1 MAYISQERK
10 KVIAKNVK
18 AVAKAYGFSGR
29 DVTVAVHNHSSLV
42 VNLWKGPLDFIGDIN
57 AYNRE
62 IAQRRGEQV
71 RSTTG
76 NYQVNPYWCEEHAV
90 DPTIKRFFGDL
101 LAAIKSTGYYNN
113 SNSQIDYFDHDF
125 YIDINVGKWDKP
137 YNYRN
142 EMKEAA

>member
-1 MAYISQERK
+1 MAYISQDRK

-18 AVAKAYGFSGR
+18 TVCKSYGFTGR
-29 DVTVAVHNHSSLV
+29 EVTVGVDNHSSLV
-42 VNLWKGPLDFIGDIN
+42 VNLWGGPLDLIGDIN
-57 AYNRE
+57 AHNCNV
-62 IAQRRGEQV
+62 AQRCGEQV

-90 DPTIKRFFGDL
+90 DPVIKRFFGDL

-125 YIDINVGKWDKP
+125 YIDINCGKWDKP

>member
-1 MAYISQERK
+1 MAYISQDRK
-10 KVIAKNVK
+10 KIIAKNVK
-18 AVAKAYGFSGR
+18 AVCKSYGFGGR
-29 DVTVAVHNHSSLV
+29 DVTVAVDNHSTLV
-42 VNLWKGPLDFIGDIN
+42 VNLWNGPLDFIGDIN
-57 AYNRE
+57 AYNRA

-90 DPTIKRFFGDL
+90 DPVIKRFFGDL

-125 YIDINVGKWDKP
+125 YIDINCGKWDKP
-137 YNYRN
+137 YNYSN

>member
-1 MAYISQERK
+1 MAYISQDRK
-10 KVIAKNVK
+10 KIIAKNVK
-18 AVAKAYGFSGR
+18 AVCKSYGFGGR
-29 DVTVAVHNHSSLV
+29 DVTVAVDNHSTLV
-42 VNLWKGPLDFIGDIN
+42 VNLWNGPLDFIGDIN
-57 AYNRE
+57 AYNRA

-90 DPTIKRFFGDL
+90 DPVIKRFFGDL

-125 YIDINVGKWDKP
+125 YIDINCGKWDKP

>member
-1 MAYISQERK
+1 MAYISQDRK
-10 KVIAKNVK
+10 KIIAKNVK
-18 AVAKAYGFSGR
+18 AVCKSYGFGGR
-29 DVTVAVHNHSSLV
+29 DVTVAVDNHSTLV
-42 VNLWKGPLDFIGDIN
+42 VNLWNGPLDFIGDIN
-57 AYNRE
+57 AYNRA

-90 DPTIKRFFGDL
+90 DPVIKRFFGDL